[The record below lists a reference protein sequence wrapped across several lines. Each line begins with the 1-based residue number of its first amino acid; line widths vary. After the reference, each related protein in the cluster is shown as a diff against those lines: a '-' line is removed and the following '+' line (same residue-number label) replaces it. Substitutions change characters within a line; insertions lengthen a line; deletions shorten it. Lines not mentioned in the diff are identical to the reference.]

1 MCGLAGYVL
10 AKPTT
15 GTGLCVSLLDGVR
28 ERGPDD
34 EGALIV
40 HRGTGSIQL
49 AATSRSVASARQRDA
64 HLSDTSHI
72 THDVV
77 IAHARYAVIDL
88 SEAAHQ
94 PFSSRDGSI
103 VAALNGEIYNHIELR
118 AALATEGVVCRTASD
133 TEVLVEG
140 YRIWGADLWKRLNG
154 FWSVVLYDV
163 RNGSVVISRD
173 RMGVAPLYYRETE
186 AGFFFASRIRPLL
199 SVDPSDH
206 SVDEDAVRMFIE
218 SGIKDHGAGTFYNAV
233 KCFPAATTVTFARGH
248 ARLHGASINRYWQL
262 PRQRMGRGE
271 ISLAEAA
278 HGMHERLVRSVELRL
293 RSDVRV
299 AFELSGGLDSSSVVA
314 AAAELGHRPRTYT
327 VHVPERDE
335 LPWATAV
342 ARHFGI
348 ENTVLSASEGPI
360 GNEAQ
365 RFARIME
372 EPYHSPNVYTSYTMR
387 RAMKAHGEAV
397 VISGSGGDE
406 LLAGYEYEFW
416 DAARKALWMDG
427 ARWQVVRHAIA
438 HTAGSKARLRHSVR
452 EAIGATKRGARSAS
466 RIASGGSVREDAA
479 PEPMMRRTY
488 QNASFD
494 ERVRFHFEVAQ
505 LPYYLRNGD
514 HLTMSI
520 PLEHRF
526 PFLDWELV
534 EFGARI
540 PVAHLYRNGWTKYVL
555 RQAMRGILPDSVV
568 WRRDKMGFPF
578 PFRRFF
584 TDHEASLR
592 PSAYRTLNAG
602 YGGAEAFDFTAMAH
616 GDPLRLWRL
625 CSTGFW
631 LEAS

>member
-1 MCGLAGYVL
+1 MCGIAGYVL
-10 AKPTT
+10 ARPTT
-15 GTGLCVSLLDGVR
+15 GTGLLGSLLDGVR

-40 HRGTGSIQL
+40 YRGTGAKQL
-49 AATSRSVASARQRDA
+49 AATSRSVASARQRDVRVSEM
-64 HLSDTSHI
+64 SDM
-72 THDVV
+72 THDVALV
-77 IAHARYAVIDL
+77 HARYAVIDL

-94 PFSSRDGSI
+94 PFSSLDGSI
-103 VAALNGEIYNHIELR
+103 IAVLNGEIYNHIELR
-118 AALATEGVVCRTASD
+118 AALAAEGVRCRTVSD

-140 YRIWGADLWKRLNG
+140 YRIWGADLWRRLNG
-154 FWSVVLYDV
+154 FWSVVLYDA
-163 RNGSVVISRD
+163 RDRSVVISRD
-173 RMGVAPLYYRETE
+173 RLGVAPLYYRETE
-186 AGFFFASRIRPLL
+186 KGFFFASRIRPLL
-199 SVDPSDH
+199 AVDPIDC
-206 SVDEDAVRMFIE
+206 SVADEVVRLFIE
-218 SGIKDHGAGTFYNAV
+218 SGIKDHGADTFYNAV
-233 KCFPAATTVTFARGH
+233 KCFPAATTVTLARGD
-248 ARLHGASINRYWQL
+248 ARLGGASINRYWKL
-262 PRQRMGRGE
+262 PRQRMRRDE

-278 HGMHERLVRSVELRL
+278 QGIHERLVRAVELRL

-299 AFELSGGLDSSSVVA
+299 AVELSGGLDSSSVVA

-327 VHVPERDE
+327 IHVPERDE
-335 LPWATAV
+335 LPWASAV
-342 ARHFGI
+342 VRHFGI
-348 ENTVLSASEGPI
+348 ENTVLTASEGPF
-360 GNEAQ
+360 GSEAE

-387 RAMKAHGEAV
+387 RAMKANGEAV

-406 LLAGYEYEFW
+406 LLAGYEHDFW

-427 ARWQVVRHAIA
+427 ARWQVVRHAVA
-438 HTAGSKARLRHSVR
+438 HNAGSKARLRHSVR
-452 EAIGATKRGARSAS
+452 EAIGAAKRGARSAS
-466 RIASGGSVREDAA
+466 RVVSRATERDNRSA
-479 PEPMMRRTY
+479 EPALRQAYRD
-488 QNASFD
+488 ASFD
-494 ERVRFHFEVAQ
+494 ERVRFHFEVAH

-540 PVAHLYRNGWTKYVL
+540 PVAHLYRGGWTKYVL
-555 RQAMRGILPDSVV
+555 REAMRGILPDSVV
-568 WRRDKMGFPF
+568 WRKDKMGFPF

-584 TDHEASLR
+584 TGHETTLR
-592 PSAYRTLNAG
+592 PAACRAIDAG
-602 YGGAEAFDFTAMAH
+602 YDSAETFDYTAMAH

>member
-1 MCGLAGYVL
+1 MCGIAGYVL
-10 AKPTT
+10 ARPAT
-15 GTGLCVSLLDGVR
+15 GAGLFASLLDGVR

-40 HRGTGSIQL
+40 NRGSGVRQL

-64 HLSDTSHI
+64 RVSEMSHLS
-72 THDVV
+72 HDVAIV
-77 IAHARYAVIDL
+77 HARYAVIDL

-103 VAALNGEIYNHIELR
+103 IAVLNGEIYNHIELR
-118 AALATEGVVCRTASD
+118 AALEAEGVRCQTVSD

-140 YRIWGADLWKRLNG
+140 YRIWGGDLWKRLNG
-154 FWSVVLYDV
+154 FWSVVLYDA
-163 RNGSVVISRD
+163 RDGSVVISRD
-173 RMGVAPLYYRETE
+173 RLGVAPLYYRETE

-199 SVDPSDH
+199 AVDPIDC
-206 SVDEDAVRMFIE
+206 SVADDVVRLFIE
-218 SGIKDHGAGTFYNAV
+218 SGIKDHGPDTFYNAV
-233 KCFPAATTVTFARGH
+233 KSFPAATTVTIARGD
-248 ARLHGASINRYWQL
+248 ARLGGASINQYWKL
-262 PRQRMGRGE
+262 PRQRMRRGE
-271 ISLAEAA
+271 ISLAETAQ
-278 HGMHERLVRSVELRL
+278 GIRERLVRAVELRL

-314 AAAELGHRPRTYT
+314 AAVELGHRPRTYT

-335 LPWATAV
+335 LPWASAV
-342 ARHFGI
+342 VKHFGI
-348 ENTVLSASEGPI
+348 ENTVLTASEGPI
-360 GNEAQ
+360 GSEAK
-365 RFARIME
+365 RFARLME

-387 RAMKAHGEAV
+387 RAMKANGEAV
-397 VISGSGGDE
+397 AISGSGGDE
-406 LLAGYEYEFW
+406 LLAGYEHEFW

-427 ARWQVVRHAIA
+427 ARWQVVRHEIA
-438 HTAGSKARLRHSVR
+438 HNAGSRARIRHSVR
-452 EAIGATKRGARSAS
+452 EAIGAAKRGARSAHRVVS
-466 RIASGGSVREDAA
+466 RADVRANYPA
-479 PEPMMRRTY
+479 EPALRKAYRA
-488 QNASFD
+488 ASFD

-514 HLTMSI
+514 HLTMSL

-534 EFGARI
+534 EFGAGI
-540 PVAHLYRNGWTKYVL
+540 PVAHLYRDGWTKYAL
-555 RQAMRGILPDSVV
+555 RESMRGILPDSVV

-584 TDHEASLR
+584 TAHESSLR
-592 PSAYRTLNAG
+592 PAACRAMSAG
-602 YGGAEAFDFTAMAH
+602 YGSTENFDYTAMAH